1 VLFTVPSRLFL
12 LMLCWHSQRA
22 STKQS
27 LSIDLGLLK
36 LPFQSI
42 MAEDDHGNLEPPPR
56 TSIDDPGA
64 RELGKIAIKVVYS
77 IHTEVN
83 PF

>member
-1 VLFTVPSRLFL
+1 
-12 LMLCWHSQRA
+12 
-22 STKQS
+22 
-27 LSIDLGLLK
+27 
-36 LPFQSI
+36 